1 MNPSLLLGK
10 VISKKQLLINQKQN
24 KMKSLAISVIER
36 EKVGKSNTRS
46 LRNQGNVPC
55 VLYGG
60 EKQVCFYAHENDF
73 RNLVNT
79 PDVYVVELDISGK
92 KTRAIMKDIQ
102 FHPVT
107 DRILH
112 IDFLEVFED
121 KEITISIPVILNG
134 LSIGV
139 RNGGNLMFRRRKIIT
154 RGLIENMPDAIE
166 LDIEHLKIGQFIYIK
181 DLDQDGCEFL
191 APDNSVVVGVKT
203 ARAAIEEEV
212 EEDEELEGEEG
223 ETTEG
228 GESKS
233 EGDETKQE
241 SPAEEPATE

>member
-1 MNPSLLLGK
+1 
-10 VISKKQLLINQKQN
+10 
-24 KMKSLAISVIER
+24 MKSLAISVIER

-73 RNLVNT
+73 RNIVNT
-79 PDVYVVELDISGK
+79 PDVYVVELDISGN

-203 ARAAIEEEV
+203 ARSAIEEEV
-212 EEDEELEGEEG
+212 EGDEELEGEEG